1 MSQSKKLTCKGTLR
15 QVFIC
20 LSPPLHTVNILY
32 TYSHREGVEGWG
44 RVEPKR
50 RLESQQFTKL
60 GQKYQHMIE
69 MYLQSIN
76 SRITQQ
82 NFSKF
87 SPTNLNF
94 VWEKLLC
101 NTEFKQKVSEF
112 SLPYDGSALKKCARF
127 TEGVAEIRQP
137 SKYRIILFENLR
149 NSVIML
155 NLKISIPITN
165 NATKFLKI

>member
-1 MSQSKKLTCKGTLR
+1 MK
-15 QVFIC
+15 
-20 LSPPLHTVNILY
+20 
-32 TYSHREGVEGWG
+32 
-44 RVEPKR
+44 
-50 RLESQQFTKL
+50 
-60 GQKYQHMIE
+60 
-69 MYLQSIN
+69 
-76 SRITQQ
+76 
-82 NFSKF
+82 
-87 SPTNLNF
+87 
-94 VWEKLLC
+94 KLLC

-137 SKYRIILFENLR
+137 SKYRIILFENLC